1 MTDLPLSGI
10 KVIDFTGVQA
20 GPACTQMLAW
30 FGADVLKVE
39 RTSGGDVTRNQL
51 RDIPDLDALYF
62 TMLNSNKRSLA
73 IDTKSPEGLEVMEKL
88 VRGADVLVE
97 NFAPGA
103 MDRMGLSWDKLQ
115 QWNPRLIFGSVK
127 GFNDDSSWNDLKVY
141 ENVAQ
146 CAGGN
151 ASVTGFWDGP
161 PTVAGAAL
169 GDSNTGMHLLIGI
182 LTALIQRDKTGKGQ
196 KVSAAM
202 QDAVLNLCR
211 VKLRDQQRLDRVG
224 YLEEYPQ
231 WPNGEFGEAVPRG
244 GNAGGGGQPGW
255 VVKCKGWESDPNAY
269 IYFTIQEQNWKRT
282 AEAIGRPEWV
292 DDPGYNTARAR
303 ADKIFDIFA
312 EIEKWLADKTKY
324 EAVDILRKWEVPCAP
339 VMSMKEIAED
349 PDLRKSGSVVEVEQP
364 GRGTFLTVGSPIK
377 FSEFKPDIKGAP
389 LLGEHTDEVLAEL
402 GYDADTIAQVA
413 REEDRR
419 LNPARPGENRPRSPP
434 GAVPPILLAVHL
446 PAGKGASAMS
456 VALVREIAATHRG
469 QRGALLPILHAVQE
483 ALGCVPPEAIP
494 VLADELNL
502 SRADVHG
509 VVSFYHDFRS
519 EPAGRTTVRIC
530 RGEACQAL
538 GAERLVSHLRDRCAI
553 SLGET
558 NLDGSL
564 TVEQVFCLGN
574 CALGPAAQVNGRLVG
589 RLDEARLSSIVDEA
603 VAQ

>member
-182 LTALIQRDKTGKGQ
+182 LTALIAARQDRQGPEGVGRDAGRRAEPVPGQAARPAAPGSGRLPGGVPAVAERRVRRGGSAWRQRRRRRPARLGGQ
-196 KVSAAM
+196 VQGM
-202 QDAVLNLCR
+202 GVR
-211 VKLRDQQRLDRVG
+211 PQRLHLLHHPGAELEADGRGHRSARVG
-224 YLEEYPQ
+224 
-231 WPNGEFGEAVPRG
+231 R
-244 GNAGGGGQPGW
+244 
-255 VVKCKGWESDPNAY
+255 
-269 IYFTIQEQNWKRT
+269 
-282 AEAIGRPEWV
+282 
-292 DDPGYNTARAR
+292 
-303 ADKIFDIFA
+303 
-312 EIEKWLADKTKY
+312 
-324 EAVDILRKWEVPCAP
+324 
-339 VMSMKEIAED
+339 
-349 PDLRKSGSVVEVEQP
+349 
-364 GRGTFLTVGSPIK
+364 
-377 FSEFKPDIKGAP
+377 
-389 LLGEHTDEVLAEL
+389 
-402 GYDADTIAQVA
+402 
-413 REEDRR
+413 
-419 LNPARPGENRPRSPP
+419 
-434 GAVPPILLAVHL
+434 
-446 PAGKGASAMS
+446 
-456 VALVREIAATHRG
+456 
-469 QRGALLPILHAVQE
+469 
-483 ALGCVPPEAIP
+483 
-494 VLADELNL
+494 
-502 SRADVHG
+502 
-509 VVSFYHDFRS
+509 
-519 EPAGRTTVRIC
+519 
-530 RGEACQAL
+530 
-538 GAERLVSHLRDRCAI
+538 
-553 SLGET
+553 
-558 NLDGSL
+558 
-564 TVEQVFCLGN
+564 
-574 CALGPAAQVNGRLVG
+574 
-589 RLDEARLSSIVDEA
+589 
-603 VAQ
+603 